1 MLTPENIVQMLDRY
15 VELKAQADR
24 LDALTHAGV
33 PHDTSAYLGAVYEL
47 PKLEDEL
54 IEAGIFRHTAGQVV
68 ALVSRKGEGDE

>member
-47 PKLEDEL
+47 P
-54 IEAGIFRHTAGQVV
+54 VV